1 MAGVAG
7 ARLHENLNER
17 SSSGADMSMDHSKSI
32 TMRLASVLVAVVLA
46 MPTSTLAGGMTWAVD
61 EAKSSIT
68 FAGRQM
74 GVPVEGAFEK
84 FAAQIEFDPDRPET
98 GRIIIEVDMASVQ
111 LPVADVVVEI
121 KKEKWFDVGRF
132 PIGRF
137 EASTIEARGDG
148 EFVAHGKL
156 TLRDVTQDVAFPFS
170 LSLDEAAG
178 TLQATAQGELE
189 VSRLAFGV
197 GSGEWGDKSIV
208 ADEVG
213 IRIEITGSRP
223 K

>member
-1 MAGVAG
+1 M
-7 ARLHENLNER
+7 RHNT
-17 SSSGADMSMDHSKSI
+17 SMTKRI
-32 TMRLASVLVAVVLA
+32 ASALVATVLA
-46 MPTSTLAGGMTWAVD
+46 MPVPALAQGMTWEVD
-61 EAKSSIT
+61 AAKSSIV

-74 GVPVEGAFEK
+74 GVPVEGSFEK
-84 FAAQIEFDPDRPET
+84 FSAQIEFDPDRPET
-98 GRIIIEVDMASVQ
+98 GRIIVEVDMASVQ

-121 KKEKWFDVGRF
+121 KKEKWFDVERF
-132 PIGRF
+132 PVGRF
-137 EASTIEARGDG
+137 EASTIEAKGNG

-156 TLRDVTQDVAFPFS
+156 TLRDVTQDIAFPFS
-170 LSLDEAAG
+170 LSLGEASG
-178 TLQATAQGELE
+178 ELQATAKGELE

-197 GSGEWGDKSIV
+197 GSGEWGDRSIV

>member
-1 MAGVAG
+1 MARVAG
-7 ARLHENLNER
+7 ARVHENLNNR
-17 SSSGADMSMDHSKSI
+17 PSSGTDTSMEHSKSM
-32 TMRLASVLVAVVLA
+32 TTRMAFVLVAAALA
-46 MPTSTLAGGMTWAVD
+46 MPASALAEGMTWEVD
-61 EAKSSIT
+61 ETKSSIT

-74 GVPVEGAFEK
+74 GVPVEGSFEK
-84 FAAQIEFDPDRPET
+84 FIAQVDFDPDRPET
-98 GRIIIEVDMASVQ
+98 GRIVVEVDMASVQ
-111 LPVADVVVEI
+111 LPVADVVAEI
-121 KKEKWFDVGRF
+121 KKEKWFDVERF
-132 PIGRF
+132 PVGRF
-137 EASTIEARGDG
+137 EASTIEAKGDG

-170 LSLDEAAG
+170 LSLDEAADN
-178 TLQATAQGELE
+178 LQATAQGELE

-197 GSGEWGDKSIV
+197 GNGEWGDKSIV

>member
-1 MAGVAG
+1 MKW
-7 ARLHENLNER
+7 E
-17 SSSGADMSMDHSKSI
+17 
-32 TMRLASVLVAVVLA
+32 
-46 MPTSTLAGGMTWAVD
+46 VD
-61 EAKSSIT
+61 GAKSSIV
-68 FAGRQM
+68 FGGRQM
-74 GVPVEGAFEK
+74 GVPIEGAFEK
-84 FAAQIEFDPDRPET
+84 FSAQIEFDPDRPEA

-156 TLRDVTQDVAFPFS
+156 TLRDVTQEVALPFS

>member
-1 MAGVAG
+1 
-7 ARLHENLNER
+7 
-17 SSSGADMSMDHSKSI
+17 
-32 TMRLASVLVAVVLA
+32 
-46 MPTSTLAGGMTWAVD
+46 MTWEVD
-61 EAKSSIT
+61 EAKSNIT

-74 GVPVEGAFEK
+74 GVPVEGSFGK
-84 FAAQIEFDPDRPET
+84 FTAQIEFDPDRPET

-111 LPVADVVVEI
+111 LPVADVVAEI

-132 PIGRF
+132 PVGRF
-137 EASTIEARGDG
+137 EASSIEAKGDG
-148 EFVAHGKL
+148 EFVAYGKL

-178 TLQATAQGELE
+178 SLQATAQGEFE

-213 IRIEITGSRP
+213 IRIEITGSQP